1 MELAQQTTS
10 LVLSIRKKERIIVRQ
25 PLQKIA
31 IPITDTLLKERLESV
46 KQIILDEVNVKDIE
60 FVEGQML
67 EKKVKCNFRIMG
79 KRFGKMMKAVAAAVE
94 TLNQEQIATLEQGS
108 LSLTVEGQTCTI
120 ERADVEIISED
131 MPGWSVANEG
141 ALTVALDINITDELR
156 NEGVAREVV
165 KRIQAHRKESGFDI
179 TNRIH
184 VVMEHNPIVEKAV
197 NDYKDFICSQVLAE
211 SFQFV
216 DKVEST
222 TTFDF
227 DGEQVK
233 VSITLDIL

>member
-1 MELAQQTTS
+1 M
-10 LVLSIRKKERIIVRQ
+10 
-25 PLQKIA
+25 
-31 IPITDTLLKERLESV
+31 
-46 KQIILDEVNVKDIE
+46 
-60 FVEGQML
+60 
-67 EKKVKCNFRIMG
+67 
-79 KRFGKMMKAVAAAVE
+79 
-94 TLNQEQIATLEQGS
+94 
-108 LSLTVEGQTCTI
+108 
-120 ERADVEIISED
+120 
-131 MPGWSVANEG
+131 
-141 ALTVALDINITDELR
+141 
-156 NEGVAREVV
+156 